1 MTDASPPPSG
11 RNPFN
16 IWWALSGGLL
26 LLVVIAAVIF
36 GVTAIAPPAAEPGD
50 ETTAPT
56 APATS
61 APQPTTDPTADVC
74 NVDATDQSIPVA
86 GPAAEWETFGYFLYP
101 TSSTYGPIP
110 DPAGSEWG
118 CFAQSPTGALFAAAN
133 FFRVTAGD
141 DFETGV
147 PQAAVD
153 NAALD
158 AWLATA
164 RERPSGQTAGRV
176 AQISGFQYMSVEP
189 DAVSIRLLFTQDD
202 LDAYLTLGMV
212 WDEDRQTWI
221 GDFGASEVAPTVAE
235 SVTTF
240 TPWAAVANG

>member
-50 ETTAPT
+50 ETTATT
-56 APATS
+56 APATT
-61 APQPTTDPTADVC
+61 APRPTTEPAADVC

-86 GPAAEWETFGYFLYP
+86 GPEAEWETFGYFLYP
-101 TSSTYGPIP
+101 TSSIYGPLP
-110 DPAGSEWG
+110 DPAGSQWG

-133 FFRVTAGD
+133 FFRIMAGD
-141 DFETGV
+141 DFETSV
-147 PQAAVD
+147 PQAAVES
-153 NAALD
+153 AALD

-164 RERPSGQTAGRV
+164 RERPSGQVPGRV
-176 AQISGFQYMSVEP
+176 AQISGFQFMSVEP
-189 DAVSIRLLFTQDD
+189 GTVLVRLLFSQED
-202 LDAYLTLGMV
+202 LDAYMSFGMV
-212 WDEDRQTWI
+212 WDSSRGTWLA
-221 GDFGASEVAPTVAE
+221 DFTVA
-235 SVTTF
+235 S
-240 TPWAAVANG
+240 PSWAEATSTETYTSWSAVG

>member
-118 CFAQSPTGALFAAAN
+118 CFAKSPTGALFAAAN
-133 FFRVTAGD
+133 AYAVSISD
-141 DFETGV
+141 DFADV
-147 PQAAVD
+147 MPA
-153 NAALD
+153 AALPD
-158 AWLATA
+158 ATFDRWLAD
-164 RERPSGQTAGRV
+164 RQSSGSQNGGRV
-176 AQISGFQYMSVEP
+176 AQLAGFQYMSVDTSE
-189 DAVSIRLLFTQDD
+189 VTVRLLFVQADRFVFLPVTV
-202 LDAYLTLGMV
+202 V
-212 WDEDRQTWI
+212 WDSQSETWRV
-221 GDFGASEVAPTVAE
+221 DMAR
-235 SVTTF
+235 
-240 TPWAAVANG
+240 TPWEPQLTDNTASFTDWAAITNG